1 MGLDVWLGEEVKAML
16 FTLYLIGY
24 GNETPEP
31 FLERLEMAGEQ
42 VMVVDVR
49 SRRRSWAWSYSG
61 PQVEMLFKKAGH
73 DYIWLPGLGG
83 NGQVEDI
90 AYLFDMQAA
99 EVQIRNGRLPVVLM
113 CAERLSTDCHR
124 AELARQ
130 LQERFESA
138 GDQLEIRPL

>member
-1 MGLDVWLGEEVKAML
+1 ML

-31 FLERLEMAGEQ
+31 FLERLELAGERVL
-42 VMVVDVR
+42 VMDVR

-61 PQVEMLFKKAGH
+61 PQVEMLFKRAGH
-73 DYIWLPGLGG
+73 SYIWLPELGG

-90 AYLFDMQAA
+90 SYLFGMQCL
-99 EVQIRNGRLPVVLM
+99 EVQVRKDDLPVVLM

-124 AELARQ
+124 SELARQ
-130 LQERFESA
+130 LQKRFESA